1 MLNGVFNALY
11 QFQVSFSFLLLSA
24 IGLAVIFGMM
34 GVINLAHGEFMM
46 LGAYITTIAATQGVP
61 LVLAIVIAA
70 LGVAAFGA
78 IVEILVVRR
87 LYGRLLDSV
96 AATWAVGLILSQ
108 GMLILTGPSMQ
119 GVSSPFGSFTVGQT
133 SYSWYRV
140 LLGVIS
146 LVLLALL
153 YLLFMNTKFGLRA
166 RATIQDPAIA
176 RALGVDTPR
185 MYTMTFALGSALAGL
200 AGGLFALTATIVPFF
215 GTNYIVEA
223 FVTVIVGGANA
234 LVGTPL
240 AAALLG
246 AINAVLGTQY
256 GLYIGRVGLLLT
268 TILIIRVLPDGIS
281 GLVERLPDAD
291 KWDESGEMSRGRR
304 LVESGEHRLCPL
316 LPLFPD
322 LPADDR

>member
-1 MLNGVFNALY
+1 MDGAFNALY

-46 LGAYITTIAATQGVP
+46 LGAYITTIAGAQGVP
-61 LVLAIVIAA
+61 LALAILLGA
-70 LGVAAFGA
+70 LGVGLFGA

-119 GVSSPFGSFTVGQT
+119 GISSPFGSFSVGPT
-133 SYSWYRV
+133 SYSTYRV
-140 LLGVIS
+140 VLGGIS
-146 LVLLALL
+146 LVLLASL
-153 YLLFMNTKFGLRA
+153 YVLFMKTRYGLRA
-166 RATIQDPAIA
+166 RATIQNPAIA
-176 RALGVDTPR
+176 QALGVDTAR
-185 MYTMTFALGSALAGL
+185 MYTLTFALGSALAGL
-200 AGGLFALTATIVPFF
+200 AGGLFAPTATIVPFF

-234 LVGTPL
+234 LVGTPI

-246 AINAVLGTQY
+246 AINAALGTEF

-281 GLVERLPDAD
+281 GLIDRWRMRPT
-291 KWDESGEMSRGRR
+291 GTRRGT
-304 LVESGEHRLCPL
+304 
-316 LPLFPD
+316 
-322 LPADDR
+322 

>member
-1 MLNGVFNALY
+1 VLNGVFNALY

-61 LVLAIVIAA
+61 LVLAILIAA

-78 IVEILVVRR
+78 VVEILVVRR

-119 GVSSPFGSFTVGQT
+119 GLSSPFGSFTVGQT

-140 LLGVIS
+140 VLGVIS
-146 LVLLALL
+146 LILLALL

-166 RATIQDPAIA
+166 RATIQNPEIA
-176 RALGVDTPR
+176 RALGVDTTR
-185 MYTMTFALGSALAGL
+185 MYTLTFALGSALAGL

-240 AAALLG
+240 AAGLLG
-246 AINAVLGTQY
+246 AINAALGTQY

-281 GLVERLPDAD
+281 GLVERRRMRT
-291 KWDESGEMSRGRR
+291 SGTR
-304 LVESGEHRLCPL
+304 
-316 LPLFPD
+316 
-322 LPADDR
+322 AAK

>member
-1 MLNGVFNALY
+1 LDGVFNALY

-46 LGAYITTIAATQGVP
+46 LGAYITTIVATAGVP
-61 LVLAIVIAA
+61 VPLAMLLGA
-70 LGVAAFGA
+70 LGVGLFGA

-119 GVSSPFGSFTVGQT
+119 GISSPFGSFSVGPT

-140 LLGVIS
+140 VLGVIS
-146 LVLLALL
+146 LVLLGSL
-153 YLLFMNTKFGLRA
+153 YLVFMKTRYGLRA
-166 RATIQDPAIA
+166 RATIQNPAIA
-176 RALGVDTPR
+176 QALGVDTAR
-185 MYTMTFALGSALAGL
+185 MYTITFALGSALAGL
-200 AGGLFALTATIVPFF
+200 AGGLFAPTATIVPFF

-234 LVGTPL
+234 LVGTPI
-240 AAALLG
+240 AAMLLG
-246 AINAVLGTQY
+246 AVNAALGTEF

-281 GLVERLPDAD
+281 GLLDRWRMRPTGTR
-291 KWDESGEMSRGRR
+291 SGK
-304 LVESGEHRLCPL
+304 
-316 LPLFPD
+316 
-322 LPADDR
+322 